1 MSKRKSKPQE
11 KKISDETQIVLWV
24 ICFVLG
30 SLLVIDGTIQKNID
44 QYFVMGS
51 AIVLVSVWFGA
62 KAVLARKNDIRN
74 RKK

>member
-1 MSKRKSKPQE
+1 MSRRKVKSQE
-11 KKISDETQIVLWV
+11 KKISDETQILLWV

-30 SLLVIDGTIQKNID
+30 SLLVIDGTIKKSID

-62 KAVLARKNDIRN
+62 KAILSKKNDIRN
-74 RKK
+74 RK